1 LIHILLVSPFRS
13 SLNVLLNYTS
23 HLDNMSDSET
33 PGPSHPTHGGKS
45 LQSLERPRYKS
56 WRKKYR
62 KMRYKFDGV
71 LEENKRLFKEEQ
83 RLEGIAKR
91 LKEELD
97 GLLELCLDL
106 NQQPSLPPELRYELS
121 YTGQPSTGKFIEKN
135 ITPEVAN
142 RQYLDYQDA
151 VKKAMMPGL
160 DLEVAR
166 AQMEERLAAQETE
179 PLATLESRVSHPVP
193 TQDTVPEDE
202 EGMGPGY
209 LTSEQECEYLAR
221 VENQLQR
228 EPMYIAPS
236 MQKKLAAD
244 PGGLDE
250 KHWAELTP
258 REVERQVELL
268 NPQSQHNWLKIHKI
282 NSNTI
287 GENDDNESLASHE
300 ASKPPRK
307 RGGKDKNLAKQV
319 GDRAVER
326 AKEGWSPSAASDEDA
341 PASAGGKRKRD
352 PDATYRVKG
361 AKSSASKGSKRKRSG
376 GEDLAAKRRRVD
388 GDEVEENESGYA
400 MQ

>member
-1 LIHILLVSPFRS
+1 
-13 SLNVLLNYTS
+13 
-23 HLDNMSDSET
+23 MSDSET

-62 KMRYKFDGV
+62 KMRHKFDGV

-83 RLEGIAKR
+83 KLEGIAKR
-91 LKEELD
+91 LREEID

-106 NQQPSLPPELRYELS
+106 NQQPSLPPTLRYELS
-121 YTGQPSTGKFIEKN
+121 YTNQPSTGKFIDKN

-142 RQYLDYQDA
+142 RQFLDYQDA

-166 AQMEERLAAQETE
+166 TQMEERLAAQETQ
-179 PLATLESRVSHPVP
+179 PLAALESNVSHPVP
-193 TQDTVPEDE
+193 TQDAIPEEDD
-202 EGMGPGY
+202 MGPGY
-209 LTSEQECEYLAR
+209 LTYEQEGEYLAR
-221 VENQLQR
+221 MDHQLQH

-244 PGGLDE
+244 FDE

-258 REVERQVELL
+258 RELERQVELL

-287 GENDDNESLASHE
+287 GDNDDNESLASHE

-326 AKEGWSPSAASDEDA
+326 AKEGWSPSAASDEDV
-341 PASAGGKRKRD
+341 PANAGGKRKRD

-361 AKSSASKGSKRKRSG
+361 AKSAASKGSKRKRSG
-376 GEDLAAKRRRVD
+376 GDEMAAGKRRRVD
-388 GDEVEENESGYA
+388 GDEVEDDEGAYA